1 MTHDRDPVPL
11 IGRSG
16 ELGQLRSALAGISHG
31 GTAAVFLSGES
42 GVGKTYLLAAGAA
55 QLRADG
61 ATVLT
66 GGCLD
71 IGDAAPLHPLRQ
83 AVESFTP
90 TGGREGSPAAAAA
103 RSVISL
109 LDSDAAEDAG
119 GLLQRVSKL
128 LGEVSGGRPLVLMV
142 DDLHAADS
150 TTRQLLLYLLAGLGG
165 LRLLLIGAARTE
177 ALHGEHP
184 VRRMLLELRRLRSV
198 RMLQLEP
205 LDRID
210 AGRLTMVVAGS
221 PLEPAVEDL
230 VFEQSRGNPFLI
242 SELARAA
249 NDGTGRLPDAVREIL
264 LGKVQALPPHC
275 RRVANAMAA
284 GVDPVEHQLLASV
297 VRLDEDELV
306 EAIRTMV
313 DQRILSIDGDGYRFH
328 HRLLKELLE
337 AALLP
342 AERMPLHRRY
352 ATKLSAGPVEGH
364 RHAQVAHHWR
374 LAGDQQQALT
384 AAVAAAEAA
393 ERLLGFAEAHELW
406 SIAFTLSDRA
416 ADKVPDR
423 IALGRRAVDAA
434 RSSGDHDGALVLLDE
449 LARLHGPHHPEWL
462 FAARA
467 GCLASA
473 GRCQEALEQYLRA
486 LETTDD
492 ETVAERAMTTA
503 HCAELLLQ
511 MGRYAEAGQRARDAL
526 ARAGQDCASATV
538 VAGAVLGFSQAYLAD
553 THADAGLR
561 TLREALLVA
570 ERAGSPDDVGCA
582 YLYLAE
588 LLTGPLNELEA
599 GVELARVGARRAE
612 ELGVGR
618 RFGTRLLAVAAN
630 GLFRIGRWTEAT
642 EAVDIGLRHRP
653 AGAEAVE
660 LLLARSRVF
669 VARGDLDAAERDL
682 DAVATLL
689 ADGGARH
696 VLPMLT
702 LRAGLAT
709 WQRRFGDA
717 RDAIRRGLS
726 TVETIDEVWLLAPL
740 TWHGLR
746 VEAEA
751 FANGG
756 EPPDDAMVTRLVAI
770 NDRGAVPTGDG
781 GVQDAV
787 AGYRELGLGELSR
800 LAERPDPSSWARAAT
815 IWQAR
820 HQPYPVA
827 YALLRQAEA
836 LFGQRTRN
844 AEAVAVLHRAN
855 GIAHELGAR
864 PLLDEIQLLA
874 SRARVKLVGNEP
886 APTGVGREPVRVP
899 HKDPLAGLTVR
910 ELEVLTHVADG
921 LTNEEIGRRLFIS
934 NRTVGV
940 HVSRILA
947 KLQVRSRVQAGAV
960 FLRRRRAAEPEEP
973 V

>member
-1 MTHDRDPVPL
+1 VTHDRDPVPL

-16 ELGQLRSALAGISHG
+16 ELAQLRSALTGISDG
-31 GTAAVFLSGES
+31 GTAAVFLTGES
-42 GVGKTYLLAAGAA
+42 GVGKSYLLAAAA
-55 QLRADG
+55 ASLRTHG
-61 ATVLT
+61 ATVLA

-71 IGDAAPLHPLRQ
+71 IGDAAPLHPVRQ
-83 AVESFTP
+83 AVESFIP
-90 TGGREGSPAAAAA
+90 TGGREGAPAAAAA
-103 RSVISL
+103 ASVISL
-109 LDSDAAEDAG
+109 LDSDTADDAG
-119 GLLQRVSKL
+119 GLLQRVTKL
-128 LGEVSGGRPLVLMV
+128 LGVVAGGRPLVLVV

-165 LRLLLIGAARTE
+165 LRLLLVGAARTE
-177 ALHGEHP
+177 ALNGEHP

-205 LDRID
+205 LGRSE
-210 AGRLTMVVAGS
+210 AGRLTTAVAGS
-221 PLEPAVEDL
+221 PLEPGVADL

-242 SELARAA
+242 GELARAA
-249 NDGTGRLPDAVREIL
+249 NEGTGRLPDAVREIL

-284 GVDPVEHQLLASV
+284 GVDPVEHELLASV

-306 EAIRTMV
+306 EAVRTMV

-352 ATKLSAGPVEGH
+352 ATELSAGPVEGH
-364 RHAQVAHHWR
+364 RHARVAHHWR
-374 LAGDQQQALT
+374 LAGDQQRALT

-393 ERLLGFAEAHELW
+393 ERLLGFAEAHEQW
-406 SIAFTLSDRA
+406 STAFTLSDRA
-416 ADKVPDR
+416 TDKVPDR

-434 RSSGDHDGALVLLDE
+434 RSSGDHDGALLLLDE
-449 LARLHGPHHPEWL
+449 LAGLQGAHRPEWL

-473 GRCQEALEQYLRA
+473 GRCQEALEQYRRA
-486 LETTDD
+486 LEATDG
-492 ETVAERAMTTA
+492 TAAEKAMTTA

-553 THADAGLR
+553 ADADAGLR
-561 TLREALLVA
+561 TLREALLAA
-570 ERAGSPDDVGCA
+570 EHAGSPDDVGCA

-588 LLTGPLNELEA
+588 LLTGPLNELEE

-642 EAVDIGLRHRP
+642 ETVDAGLRHRP

-669 VARGDLDAAERDL
+669 IARGDLDAAERDL

-702 LRAGLAT
+702 LRAGLGT
-709 WQRRFGDA
+709 WQRRFADA
-717 RDAIRRGLS
+717 RDAIHRGLAM
-726 TVETIDEVWLLAPL
+726 VETTDEVWLLAPL

-751 FANGG
+751 FADGA
-756 EPPDDAMVTRLVAI
+756 EPPDHAMVARLAAI
-770 NDRGAVPTGDG
+770 NDRVVVPT
-781 GVQDAV
+781 AV
-787 AGYRELGLGELSR
+787 AGYQELGLGELSR

-844 AEAVAVLHRAN
+844 AEAVAVLRQASS
-855 GIAHELGAR
+855 IAQELGAR
-864 PLLDEIQLLA
+864 LLLDEIQLLA
-874 SRARVKLVGNEP
+874 SRARVKLAVSEP
-886 APTGVGREPVRVP
+886 APAVVGHESDRSPRNEI
-899 HKDPLAGLTVR
+899 LAGLTVR
-910 ELEVLTHVADG
+910 ELEVLTYVADG
-921 LTNEEIGRRLFIS
+921 LTNDEIGRRLFIS
-934 NRTVGV
+934 ARTVGV

-947 KLQVRSRVQAGAV
+947 KLQVRSRVQAGGV
-960 FLRRRRAAEPEEP
+960 LLRGSRRVAEPRDR